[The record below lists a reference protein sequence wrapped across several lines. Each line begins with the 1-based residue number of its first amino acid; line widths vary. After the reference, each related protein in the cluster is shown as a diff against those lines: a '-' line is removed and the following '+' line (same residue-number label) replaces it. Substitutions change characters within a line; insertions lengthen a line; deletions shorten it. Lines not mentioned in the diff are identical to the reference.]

1 MKKIFQ
7 LFCLLILFSVVY
19 YGCRKDNTPSGQ
31 IYTPYSPVI
40 NPPDS
45 FLYYVSLN
53 YNAVQKGTIQFN
65 ADGVW
70 HITKIVGMSTNT
82 WLSRADT
89 PLTYN
94 ITFNDTVALQGNYPY
109 YLTASNPNLPD
120 GVKIYLN
127 FSKTKIDY
135 QSFRTK
141 Y

>member
-7 LFCLLILFSVVY
+7 LFCLLILFSVIY
-19 YGCRKDNTPSGQ
+19 CGCGKDNSPTGQ
-31 IYTPYSPVI
+31 IYTPFSDVM

-53 YNAVQKGTIQFN
+53 YNATQKGMIQFSTN
-65 ADGVW
+65 GVW
-70 HITKIVGMSTNT
+70 HITKISGMSTNS
-82 WLSRADT
+82 WFSRNDT

-109 YLTASNPNLPD
+109 YLTASNPNSPD
-120 GVKIYLN
+120 GVKIYFN
-127 FSKTKIDY
+127 FVKTKLDY
-135 QSFRTK
+135 QSFSKK